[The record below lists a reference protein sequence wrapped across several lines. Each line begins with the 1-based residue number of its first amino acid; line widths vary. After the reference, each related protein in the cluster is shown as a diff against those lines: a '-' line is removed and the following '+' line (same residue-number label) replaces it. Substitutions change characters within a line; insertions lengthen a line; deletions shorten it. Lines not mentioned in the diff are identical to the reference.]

1 MLSLCPRCKKNPSEQ
16 LRQKNR
22 QLVITA
28 QSNVYVARFSRW
40 RHALSWCA
48 NHQTHA
54 QRNHLHHQ
62 LGYIHSRLLR
72 LSMTLH
78 QTENTST
85 DATPGH
91 TWTMNPW
98 PPFHARSKRARGR
111 SGCVHRKE
119 INSEGSSMLESGSWV
134 PSVKTSSICM
144 RAIWMF
150 FFFLLVV
157 FANIKHPRLLQLF
170 TRILQQHCLAAK
182 RLQCFVDWQTSPNFL
197 LTPCFHFWA
206 NSSFNRSVKSDR
218 FPAEQYWFSQN
229 NRRCLPHRF
238 TVLKVTGFFCARQK
252 IHYKEYRSEMFLH
265 SLFLFCAAKCL
276 LEQGSVSE
284 WIGSAGLTDVSAA
297 PQW

>member
-1 MLSLCPRCKKNPSEQ
+1 M
-16 LRQKNR
+16 
-22 QLVITA
+22 
-28 QSNVYVARFSRW
+28 YVARFSRW

-119 INSEGSSMLESGSWV
+119 INLQGSSMLRSGSWV

-150 FFFLLVV
+150 FFSFGCFCKYKTPQVTSVV
-157 FANIKHPRLLQLF
+157 YKNTATTLFGCEASAMFCGLTNLTQLF
-170 TRILQQHCLAAK
+170 IDTL
-182 RLQCFVDWQTSPNFL
+182 FSFL
-197 LTPCFHFWA
+197 G
-206 NSSFNRSVKSDR
+206 K
-218 FPAEQYWFSQN
+218 
-229 NRRCLPHRF
+229 
-238 TVLKVTGFFCARQK
+238 
-252 IHYKEYRSEMFLH
+252 
-265 SLFLFCAAKCL
+265 LFL
-276 LEQGSVSE
+276 Q
-284 WIGSAGLTDVSAA
+284 
-297 PQW
+297 